1 MQTANC
7 FKVMRRLA
15 MPKPSCKPLSRGR
28 WIMAIASGG
37 LTRGSGL
44 RNHGMTHGHAARL
57 CPVGA
62 KGPKLGMVTMV
73 AMVRRSSAGA
83 PNRKRQFQKFQKFQ
97 KLQTPK
103 SIKSP
108 SPRGAEQINPAIL
121 W

>member
-44 RNHGMTHGHAARL
+44 RNHGMTHVGHAARL
-57 CPVGA
+57 CPVGP
-62 KGPKLGMVTMV
+62 KGPLGMVTMV
-73 AMVRRSSAGA
+73 AMVRWGSSAGA
-83 PNRKRQFQKFQKFQ
+83 PGNRKRQFQKFQKLQ
-97 KLQTPK
+97 KLQAPK
-103 SIKSP
+103 SP
-108 SPRGAEQINPAIL
+108 NPRGAEQINPAIL